1 MMEYYQHIEGISCI
15 QCSVDHSEVGSHIV
29 WYKVT
34 VSELS
39 AASVLR
45 VKHPDEISA
54 FISCFGQL

>member
-1 MMEYYQHIEGISCI
+1 
-15 QCSVDHSEVGSHIV
+15 VDHSEDGSHIV

-45 VKHPDEISA
+45 VKHPQDGNFTVSYEVINFSEEISA
-54 FISCFGQL
+54 FIFCFKQL